1 MSRLRPVLPLVG
13 LSLLISALPVIRG
26 VEAEDPTAADE
37 KLLRENN
44 VKPDGP
50 GLLAFLRE
58 RSLSE
63 AERAQMKKLV
73 RQLGHEDFEKRE
85 AASRQFVAHGR
96 LSIPYLKAALNDT
109 DPEIARRAQTCLDD
123 IEGGPG
129 PSLPAAV
136 VRCLAR
142 KKPDGA
148 VEMLLRYVLFADDET
163 VEDECL
169 AALRTLALKDGK
181 VSDLVLAALQD
192 TEPMRRA
199 AAAYTAA
206 SASDKEH
213 RQRAAKLL
221 DDKVV
226 MVRFRTI
233 QGLLAARDPQGVPAL
248 IEILGDAPSDY
259 TWRAEDL
266 LIRLAGDKAPTT
278 SYGSEAERKKSH
290 AAWSAWW
297 KENEKKVDVAKIDEA
312 PPFLNLTL
320 VCEMHG
326 NKIWEV
332 DQTGKVRWTMDK
344 LNCPRDA
351 QILPGG
357 RILIT
362 EVNDHKVREREI
374 ATSKILWEHDIQDPA
389 FVRRLP
395 NGNTFIADH
404 QHCYELTPSGS
415 KVFEY
420 TPTDRGGEVI
430 HSIDRRPNGNVVCMM
445 MGGLLREVNRE
456 GKTVREFTAKN
467 NNGGNWCGV
476 QALPGNRYLCVEFN
490 QSEVFEFDA
499 EGKEVWKC
507 KVQGATYAQRLPNGN
522 TMVCCF
528 SGNRVVH
535 VNRDGKVVWETQAS
549 SSPWRARVR

>member
-1 MSRLRPVLPLVG
+1 MLRLRPLLPLVG
-13 LSLLISALPVIRG
+13 LALLIIGLAVVRG
-26 VEAEDPTAADE
+26 AEAEDPAADE
-37 KLLRENN
+37 KLLRDNN
-44 VKPDGP
+44 VKTDGP

-63 AERAQMKKLV
+63 EERAQMTKLI
-73 RQLGHEDFEKRE
+73 RQLGDEDFEKRE
-85 AASRQFVAHGR
+85 AASRQFVARGR
-96 LSIPYLKAALNDT
+96 LSITFLKAALNDN
-109 DPEIARRAQTCLDD
+109 DAEIARRAQTCLDD

-129 PSLPAAV
+129 PSLPAAA

-148 VEMLLRYVLFADDET
+148 VAMLLRYVLFADDEM

-169 AALRTLALKDGK
+169 AALRALALKDGK
-181 VSDLVLAALQD
+181 ASDVVLAALLD
-192 TEPMRRA
+192 REPARRA
-199 AAAYTAA
+199 AAAYTVAA
-206 SASDKEH
+206 AGDKEH

-221 DDKVV
+221 ADKAVA
-226 MVRFRTI
+226 VRFRTI

-248 IEILGDAPSDY
+248 IDILGGTPSDF

-278 SYGSEAERKKSH
+278 SYGSEAERKKAH

-297 KENEKKVDVAKIDEA
+297 KDNEKKVDLAKIDEA

-332 DQTGKVRWTMDK
+332 DQSGKIRWTMDK

-362 EVNDHKVREREI
+362 EVNDHKIREREI
-374 ATSKILWEHDIQDPA
+374 ATSKILWEHDIQDPSFA
-389 FVRRLP
+389 RRLP

-404 QHCYELTPSGS
+404 QHCYEL
-415 KVFEY
+415 
-420 TPTDRGGEVI
+420 
-430 HSIDRRPNGNVVCMM
+430 
-445 MGGLLREVNRE
+445 
-456 GKTVREFTAKN
+456 
-467 NNGGNWCGV
+467 
-476 QALPGNRYLCVEFN
+476 
-490 QSEVFEFDA
+490 
-499 EGKEVWKC
+499 
-507 KVQGATYAQRLPNGN
+507 
-522 TMVCCF
+522 
-528 SGNRVVH
+528 
-535 VNRDGKVVWETQAS
+535 
-549 SSPWRARVR
+549 